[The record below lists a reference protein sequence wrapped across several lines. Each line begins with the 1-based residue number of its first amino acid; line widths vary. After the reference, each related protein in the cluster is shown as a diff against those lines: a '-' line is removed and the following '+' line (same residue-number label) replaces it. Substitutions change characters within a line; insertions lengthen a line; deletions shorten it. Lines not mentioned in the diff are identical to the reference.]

1 MAPDLLSEFLRKESH
16 DLQVSSDK
24 LEAKAT
30 ELSPLVEHTADELKT
45 THLVVAVHGVGK
57 QYRYSTIQ
65 GVTTRFAAYC
75 KSPITQPL
83 GAFHPD
89 KLILKPDSPEL
100 GAYLFQPPTGT
111 TEFAGFGFAES
122 FWADIPEM
130 ATATQNTTEDTK
142 AWAQTIVE
150 RVKAMDAAGGVHSS
164 KLIDYNKAS
173 AVVAELIDAIK
184 VLDNLL
190 FIATKAGLLQFNLG
204 QLLTDFAGCVQL
216 VADYKDYGG
225 NIFDRFLL
233 TMRNLRRRMPHLE
246 GIYIIAHSEGTVVS
260 FRGLLSAMSVL
271 QGPDDDWIDLVK
283 GYMTIGSPLNKHVVM
298 WPKLWEGLKPHPERK
313 RAEPIHWRNY
323 YDYGDPI
330 GYELGITRQW
340 MGENGWLPEKQP
352 QKNTKKPLEDTPA
365 LSPIFEFSDQHDY
378 GFTRYPLPGEAH
390 NDYWKDDGVFGH
402 FIDNVIRGQ
411 KHAKAPTSIPWTVA
425 ISWFL
430 PYVLCLGLLTAGIYI
445 LYNTL
450 VSVFFGNTSSDI
462 IQDVAGITSL
472 LAGSTV
478 LSRIPRLDKVI
489 PGAVFGAGAF
499 LLGAIGY
506 WLFLGYWQSV
516 PSTARHLL
524 DSAFLIPSGIVLYF
538 LGASI
543 GSAVISKLRPT
554 WGMAPLISL
563 GGVAACIVLANL
575 LSIDFSKNLPKF
587 EQSLWALVLAN
598 AAFLYLWWLAAL
610 LFDLVYI
617 WHRYIYYGGS
627 RNKILNDLRKRPK
640 IATAP

>member
-1 MAPDLLSEFLRKESH
+1 MAADLLSEFLRKESH

-150 RVKAMDAAGGVHSS
+150 RVKAMDAASGKHPS

-340 MGENGWLPEKQP
+340 MQENGWLPEKQP

-499 LLGAIGY
+499 ALGAIGY

>member
-1 MAPDLLSEFLRKESH
+1 
-16 DLQVSSDK
+16 
-24 LEAKAT
+24 
-30 ELSPLVEHTADELKT
+30 
-45 THLVVAVHGVGK
+45 
-57 QYRYSTIQ
+57 
-65 GVTTRFAAYC
+65 
-75 KSPITQPL
+75 
-83 GAFHPD
+83 
-89 KLILKPDSPEL
+89 
-100 GAYLFQPPTGT
+100 
-111 TEFAGFGFAES
+111 
-122 FWADIPEM
+122 
-130 ATATQNTTEDTK
+130 
-142 AWAQTIVE
+142 
-150 RVKAMDAAGGVHSS
+150 
-164 KLIDYNKAS
+164 
-173 AVVAELIDAIK
+173 
-184 VLDNLL
+184 
-190 FIATKAGLLQFNLG
+190 
-204 QLLTDFAGCVQL
+204 
-216 VADYKDYGG
+216 
-225 NIFDRFLL
+225 
-233 TMRNLRRRMPHLE
+233 
-246 GIYIIAHSEGTVVS
+246 
-260 FRGLLSAMSVL
+260 MSVL

-340 MGENGWLPEKQP
+340 MQENGWLPEKQP

-489 PGAVFGAGAF
+489 PGAVFGAGGFA
-499 LLGAIGY
+499 LGAIGY